1 MGAKYS
7 TELGYDRLY
16 HCVAI
21 AEQENGRG
29 IVIANQAI
37 RDLRTNTLVS
47 GQAVLAEPEP
57 CRRVFSAE
65 RWAEF
70 RADVDYFR
78 TRVGQQANQYFFMD
92 HGYNASPFW
101 TLLNRPLVSRTRA
114 SDTTLVAL
122 AWIDIVLLTAIF
134 ALLWSTFGLETAAL
148 AAVLWGTGSIWIYG
162 QLGNMG
168 SFGRMYWLLAVVAA
182 VCLLKRGWFL
192 LGGIALSIAVLD
204 RIFPAALLFGPALLA
219 ARDALQRRFES
230 RLWRMLVGA
239 GLGVVVLSALALIG
253 TGGTGTAAAFLANS
267 SKHASTPL
275 TNYVGLPTL
284 AATTPAST
292 KASISN
298 EEWRELRRSTFSRQ
312 RAAYWAIA
320 ALLLAYTGWVC
331 WMVSEPWKLLI
342 AGLLPMFC
350 VFDLTNY
357 YYAALIL
364 LAPLAAH
371 RLSGL
376 LALLGASMAGQV
388 ILQHGW
394 EELIFP
400 LYSLLVLAV
409 LLYFLGAMALDARA
423 SGDRPIAGPS
433 ARW

>member
-1 MGAKYS
+1 
-7 TELGYDRLY
+7 
-16 HCVAI
+16 
-21 AEQENGRG
+21 
-29 IVIANQAI
+29 
-37 RDLRTNTLVS
+37 
-47 GQAVLAEPEP
+47 
-57 CRRVFSAE
+57 
-65 RWAEF
+65 
-70 RADVDYFR
+70 
-78 TRVGQQANQYFFMD
+78 
-92 HGYNASPFW
+92 
-101 TLLNRPLVSRTRA
+101 
-114 SDTTLVAL
+114 
-122 AWIDIVLLTAIF
+122 
-134 ALLWSTFGLETAAL
+134 
-148 AAVLWGTGSIWIYG
+148 
-162 QLGNMG
+162 
-168 SFGRMYWLLAVVAA
+168 
-182 VCLLKRGWFL
+182 
-192 LGGIALSIAVLD
+192 VLD